1 MSKNKENAKITKIF
15 SIKPA
20 TTILLILFL
29 ITTCTIFID
38 VPTTNAHTPPKTIA
52 TYAYVVVSPN
62 PVGIEQSVR
71 VLMWIDQTINGGAIE
86 NDYRFHN
93 FKLTIIKPDNT
104 TETKTWDVIV
114 DLTSSQGY
122 TYTPD
127 QIGTYTFKFEFPGQ
141 DYNTY
146 SHDPASVYVNDT
158 YAASSASTILTVQ
171 QEPIPFEGNYP
182 LPTEYWTRPIF
193 GENTAWYAISSDWL
207 GTGSPAFPA
216 CSTGSERYSHDAIGP
231 LTSHVMW
238 TKPLQSGGVA
248 GGDNYVIQGDTYSDG
263 TSRMTRYSNPIIM
276 DGKIFFT
283 EPVFMMGSSGPTD
296 CVDLRTGKLIWS
308 RSDVPALSFGSIY
321 AVHTVN
327 TQGVIQPILYTSNFA
342 RAFDADTGNPLY
354 NVTNVPSGTAVMGP
368 NGEILRYT
376 LTNTDTSNN
385 PKWYLA
391 QWNSS
396 KLWDFGQS
404 IGYSNMTGSTVSMTG
419 GILPGNVIIDGGVAD
434 PNSAKYR
441 YDWNISIP
449 WLNVMGNE
457 TWVTLSDLTQYKGYT
472 TTGLRPTGNP
482 DATNPVNVICAFF
495 NDVMIC
501 RNGSLPTSGLA
512 LSGISTTP
520 YTYFAVNLNS
530 SKGAIGSI
538 LWMKTYDLPANNI
551 NVFPGGFD
559 QASRIFVEYYK
570 QTAQWVAYS
579 METGAR
585 LWTTTSQVDF
595 NALEYYGSIRSSAAV
610 AQFAYGKLYSSGFGG
625 VCFCYDLKNGNLLWT
640 YGSGGAGNSTN
651 AGFSAGGEVYYP
663 MFIDTIANGVVY
675 LETSEHTVQTP
686 IYPGSLKRA
695 INATDGT
702 ELWTLSS
709 YSSGGGGF
717 FAFAFA
723 DGFETWFNGYD
734 DQIYTVGRGPSAIT
748 VTAPDLA
755 ASFGQGI
762 VIKGS
767 VMDISSGT
775 AQDQQAAKFPNGVPC
790 AADSIMSD
798 WMGYIYQQKPIPT
811 NFTGVPVSL
820 YVLDSNGNYRQIGET
835 ATNANGKYTF
845 TWIPDISGDFTVY
858 AVFAGTN
865 AYWPSTD
872 TTSFTVTETAPTSSP
887 YPEISLPPTEMYILG
902 VGIAII
908 VVVAIATAIILL
920 TIKKRP

>member
-1 MSKNKENAKITKIF
+1 MLENKENATTKINF
-15 SIKPA
+15 LIKPA
-20 TTILLILFL
+20 TTILLILL
-29 ITTCTIFID
+29 LLTTGTIFID
-38 VPTTNAHTPPKTIA
+38 APIANAHTPPKTIA
-52 TYAYVVVSPN
+52 TYAYISVAPN
-62 PVGIEQSVR
+62 PVGVEQTIR
-71 VLMWIDQTINGGAIE
+71 ILMWLDQTINGATID
-86 NDYRFHN
+86 NDIRFHN
-93 FKLTIIKPDNT
+93 YKLTITKPDNT
-104 TETKTWDVIV
+104 VETKIWDIV
-114 DLTSSQGY
+114 WDTTSSQGY
-122 TYTPD
+122 SYTPA
-127 QIGTYTFKFEFPGQ
+127 QLGKYTFKFEFPGQ

-146 SHDPASVYVNDT
+146 SHAANSAYVNDT
-158 YAASSASTILTVQ
+158 YAASSASTTLTVQ
-171 QEPIPFEGNYP
+171 QEQIPFKGSSP

-193 GENTAWYAISSDWL
+193 GENTAWYAVSSDWP
-207 GTGSPAFPA
+207 GTGSPEFPPA
-216 CSTGSERYSHDAIGP
+216 STGSQRYAHDAIGP
-231 LTSHVMW
+231 LTSHIMW
-238 TKPLQSGGVA
+238 TKPLQSGGIA
-248 GGDNYVIQGDTYSDG
+248 GGDNYAIQGDTYSDG

-276 DGKIFFT
+276 AGKIFFT
-283 EPVFMMGSSGPTD
+283 EPVSMMGSSGRTD

-308 RSDVPALSFGSIY
+308 RSDVPALSFGSTY

-327 TQGVIQPILYTSNFA
+327 TQGIIQPILYTSNFA

-376 LTNTDTSNN
+376 ITNTGTSQNQ
-385 PKWYLA
+385 KWYLA
-391 QWNSS
+391 EWNSS

-434 PNSAKYR
+434 PKNAKYR
-441 YDWNISIP
+441 YDWNVSIP
-449 WLNVMGNE
+449 WRNVMGDE
-457 TWVTLSDLTQYKGYT
+457 TWVTNADLTISKGT
-472 TTGLRPTGNP
+472 SNP
-482 DATNPVNVICAFF
+482 LTVVAAFY

-538 LWMKTYDLPANNI
+538 LWMKTYDPPADNI
-551 NVFPGGFD
+551 NVFPGGFN

-579 METGAR
+579 METGAK
-585 LWTTTSQVDF
+585 LWTTASQTDF

-610 AQFAYGKLYSSGFGG
+610 AQFAYGKLYASGFGG
-625 VCFCYDLKNGNLLWT
+625 VCFCYDLEDGNLLWT
-640 YGSGGAGNSTN
+640 YGNGGAGNSTN

-702 ELWTLSS
+702 EIWTLSS

-717 FAFAFA
+717 FAYAFA

-734 DQIYTVGRGPSAIT
+734 NQIYTVGRGPSITT

-755 ASFGQGI
+755 VTYGQGV

-767 VMDISSGT
+767 VIDIASGT
-775 AQDQQAAKFPNGVPC
+775 TQDEQAARFPSGVPC
-790 AADSIMSD
+790 AADSIMKD
-798 WMGYIYQQKPIPT
+798 WMGYVYQQKPIP
-811 NFTGVPVSL
+811 NVFTGVLLSL
-820 YVLDSNGNYRQIGET
+820 YVIDSNGNYREIGT
-835 ATNANGKYTF
+835 TSTNSDGKYTF
-845 TWIPDISGDFTVY
+845 TWTPDIPGDFTVY
-858 AVFAGTN
+858 AVFDGTN
-865 AYWPSTD
+865 AYWPSSD
-872 TTSFTVTETAPTSSP
+872 TTSFTVSEPMPTSSA
-887 YPEISLPPTEMYILG
+887 YPELIVPPTEMYI
-902 VGIAII
+902 VSMGIAII
-908 VVVAIATAIILL
+908 AAIAIGFAINILIL
-920 TIKKRP
+920 KKRP

>member
-1 MSKNKENAKITKIF
+1 MFQILKERKVAKTTTYLLLTLFVISIIT
-15 SIKPA
+15 A
-20 TTILLILFL
+20 
-29 ITTCTIFID
+29 ID
-38 VPTTNAHTPPKTIA
+38 IQPTVSGHTPPKTIA
-52 TYAYVVVSPN
+52 TYAYISISPN
-62 PVGIEQSVR
+62 PVGIGQTIR
-71 VLMWIDQTINGGAIE
+71 ILMWLDQTINGGTID
-86 NDYRFHN
+86 NDIRFHN
-93 FKLTIIKPDNT
+93 YRLTITKPDYT
-104 TETKTWDVIV
+104 TETKTWDTVW
-114 DLTSSQGY
+114 DTTSSQGY
-122 TYTPD
+122 SYIPD
-127 QIGTYTFKFEFPGQ
+127 QLGTYTFKFEFPGQ
-141 DYNTY
+141 DYNAY
-146 SHDPASVYVNDT
+146 SHDIASAYVNDT
-158 YAASSASTILTVQ
+158 YAMSSSSTTLIVQ
-171 QEPIPFEGNYP
+171 QEQIPFKGSYS
-182 LPTEYWTRPIF
+182 LPTEYWTRPIY
-193 GENTAWYAISSDWL
+193 GENTAWWSISSDWL
-207 GTGSPAFPA
+207 GTGSPEFPPA
-216 CSTGSERYSHDAIGP
+216 STGSERYAHDVIGP
-231 LTSHVMW
+231 LTSHIMW
-238 TKPLQSGGVA
+238 TKPLQSGGIA
-248 GGDNYVIQGDTYSDG
+248 GGDNYAIQGDTYSDG

-276 DGKIFFT
+276 AGKIFFT

-308 RSDVPALSFGSIY
+308 RTDVPALSFGSTY

-342 RAFDADTGNPLY
+342 RAFDADTGDPLY

-376 LTNTDTSNN
+376 MTNTGTSQN

-391 QWNSS
+391 EWNSS

-419 GILPGNVIIDGGVAD
+419 GILPGNIIIDGGVAD
-434 PNSAKYR
+434 PKSSKYR
-441 YDWNISIP
+441 YDWNVSIP
-449 WLNVMGNE
+449 WLDVMGNE
-457 TWVTLSDLTQYKGYT
+457 TWVTLADLTQYKGYT
-472 TTGLRPTGNP
+472 NTGQRPTGNP
-482 DATNPVNVICAFF
+482 DASNPVNVVCAFL

-538 LWMKTYDLPANNI
+538 LWMKTYDPPADNI
-551 NVFPGGFD
+551 NVFPGGFS

-585 LWTTTSQVDF
+585 LWTTASQTDF

-625 VCFCYDLKNGNLLWT
+625 VCFCYNLKNGELLWT
-640 YGSGGAGNSTN
+640 YGNGGEGNSTN

-734 DQIYTVGRGPSAIT
+734 NQIYTVGRGPSTTT
-748 VTAPDLA
+748 VTAPEIA
-755 ASFGQGI
+755 VTFGQGV
-762 VIKGS
+762 VIRGS

-775 AQDQQAAKFPNGVPC
+775 TQSQQAARFPNGVPC
-790 AADSIMSD
+790 AADSSMKN
-798 WMGYIYQQKPIPT
+798 WMEYVYQQKPIP
-811 NFTGVPVSL
+811 NDFTGVPVLL
-820 YVLDSNGNYRQIGET
+820 YVLDSNANYRQIGT
-835 ATNANGKYTF
+835 TTTNANGKYTF
-845 TWIPDISGDFTVY
+845 TWMPDIPGDYTVY
-858 AVFAGTN
+858 ATFAGTKG
-865 AYWPSTD
+865 YWPSTD
-872 TTSFTVTETAPTSSP
+872 TTSFTVAETAQTTSP
-887 YPEISLPPTEMYILG
+887 IPLAALPPTEMYFIMSTFAII
-902 VGIAII
+902 IAIAVI
-908 VVVAIATAIILL
+908 GTVIILVL
-920 TIKKRP
+920 KKRP